1 MKPNTLQRHFSVICI
16 LLFIFCLAITSEAK
30 LTKDQISRNNVK
42 NYISVEFNQAPLTDI
57 VIMVSEY
64 TGQSFVISAPEDIFL
79 SWIEPNIFKENLLD
93 SFRLAIISAGLTL
106 HKVDG
111 KRDLHVIRKTAS
123 VIPNSKSSLGFY
135 HLKNISPE
143 ALTDTSEVLYGGSLS
158 INVLED
164 TKVVI
169 FSGSP
174 PLVSQFLD
182 LLSKID
188 VPNDTDIV
196 SIRLKHVSVSS
207 AVKALTDT
215 KLLQDNNFFAD
226 HWNRSLVIKGS
237 AYERQVAQAILSSI
251 DLPQTGWID
260 RLEYIYSVDS
270 ESVVALLNGAAPNVE
285 VRPVAENRILIS
297 GFEKDVEKAS
307 VLLHKVDGSGLQ
319 VKVEAIIAYLTD
331 RQFNELGVKLSYQND
346 SRNYAVNSNLID
358 TLITKNTGILLD
370 YFNDVLGI
378 TFAAEDGIAH
388 GELLSSPV
396 LTVLNGEQ
404 ARIHVGQN
412 VPYLSKANVNQNDGQ
427 TTGTS
432 IERKDIGLTFTVNP
446 VIEPD
451 GDFIHLKV
459 NQVVS
464 NITDDS
470 ELSQDA
476 VDITIDKK
484 EISSTVLVADGDTIF
499 LGGLRSEENGQATD
513 YIPFLGELPLI
524 GKLFSYKSEQKENR
538 HLIVSLRVNVIGRG

>member
-1 MKPNTLQRHFSVICI
+1 MKRSNIQRLFSIICI
-16 LLFIFCLAITSEAK
+16 LFCIFCFAFTSEAK
-30 LTKDQISRNNVK
+30 LTKDQIDRNNVK
-42 NYISVEFNQAPLTDI
+42 NYISVEFNEAPLTDI

-79 SWIEPNIFKENLLD
+79 SWIEPNIYKLDLLD

-111 KRDLHVIRKTAS
+111 KKGLHVIRKIAS
-123 VIPNSKSSLGFY
+123 VIPNSKASLGFY
-135 HLKNISPE
+135 HLQNITPE
-143 ALTDTSEVLYGGSLS
+143 ALKDTSEVLYGGSLS
-158 INVLED
+158 INVLEE
-164 TKVVI
+164 TNVVI

-182 LLSKID
+182 LLEKID
-188 VPNDTDIV
+188 VPNDTDIL

-207 AVKALTDT
+207 ASKALTDT

-226 HWNRSLVIKGS
+226 HWNRSIVIKGTV
-237 AYERQVAQAILSSI
+237 YERQVAKAIISSI
-251 DLPQTGWID
+251 DKPQIGWID
-260 RLEYIYSVDS
+260 RLEYIHSVDS

-285 VRPVAENRILIS
+285 VRGVASDRILIS

-331 RQFNELGVKLSYQND
+331 RQFNELGIKLSHTSD
-346 SRNYAVNSNLID
+346 TGKYALNSNLID
-358 TLITKNTGILLD
+358 TLISSNTGILLD

-396 LTVLNGEQ
+396 LTVLNGEE

-412 VPYLSKANVNQNDGQ
+412 VPYLSKANFNQNDGES
-427 TTGTS
+427 TGTS
-432 IERKDIGLTFTVNP
+432 IERQDIGLTFTVKP

-470 ELSQDA
+470 QLSQDA

-513 YIPFLGELPLI
+513 FIPFLGELPFV
-524 GKLFSYKSEQKENR
+524 GKLFTYKSEQKENR